1 MPAPAAVR
9 SDAIKLGACRFL
21 CSSAEVEGI
30 SVLPPVKGDDTAD
43 EDTST
48 LLGTEGIGQDANHNS
63 LTTAETT
70 SRTTKKVDTSTELN
84 RWGRHK
90 PPHFLSP
97 VNMSEG
103 QLSQPPL
110 QLLHN
115 EYRASGIM
123 HGVDF
128 EDCYTFTEMELDG
141 RTVYHSTF
149 TCPGTGCTFHSG
161 TPFQSRDFPGLPG
174 SADDCVTF
182 TAQRKDGS
190 SSSSSALESRTFYG
204 SRKVAQHAA
213 AARAIDCIS
222 HGEYRRFNGDEV
234 EIGEGDVFRFC
245 SEEPYMPPPFSVSSA
260 ATSTTTPVSS
270 SVVDHITPVSKDDC
284 YFLSPKGMTFT
295 GPAEFLN
302 NNMDKFHPEI
312 SVRRRKE
319 SKFRTY
325 SIMDDQ
331 RRRWWT
337 ATYTDPLSGQVFK
350 SGIIKSDPT
359 PPYESSRH
367 EPKVQDDKVYYAQKK
382 VAVSAAAARAID
394 CLSVREFKKQ
404 RGEDAIP
411 GDEDVTRLCVEEPFT
426 DFDYKEYELES
437 ESDKHNYFLSPRFI
451 KFSHPKDTLH
461 NHMRKFHPDLLVD
474 WKDKCFQTELVAS
487 MDGGVRTNL
496 DESVGE
502 GEWWT
507 ATYRDPLSG
516 RTFEAGTL
524 TDYYKKPTAFQRH
537 GASRNI
543 NGKVCYE
550 QESRAESAAAARAI
564 DCLSLR
570 EFQKQ
575 RGEDAVPSEKDVLRI
590 CVEEPFTDFEYST
603 YEERSRKQGLVS
615 ENADY
620 FMSRRGP
627 HAIPFYS
634 AKDFL
639 ARNYLRY
646 RGRMGRS
653 KKKIGH
659 YLTATSKGDCEE
671 GEYWWTATFKC
682 PETGEE
688 FASGKL
694 RSGVSPS
701 EMKVIDDDVCYKN
714 QKMAEH
720 AACSRAIDSFSFRE
734 FLKRRD
740 TGFDIDENNIMRL
753 CEEEPYLPEI
763 KQPSVVQSASQSPSS
778 TPQRITLPLSLTNAD
793 IPVYSR
799 GSAELDTHISA
810 TVADNDDEADERDSM
825 LRVYDNLD
833 DAEYAE
839 DDHVVQLLPGT
850 PFVYNAQETPAA
862 ASAVF
867 GIPTTME
874 RILAA
879 WAETPSTISTDAK
892 ATIGGSELVP
902 VENRL
907 ATMESVSNALAW
919 FHRLED
925 GNEASNNALVDKNP
939 KFEPKLTVG
948 TLRRM
953 PVSVA
958 ACNTILRALAD
969 ENATLSFHDQ
979 STLDLSID
987 SGFQI
992 PCIDKDTGYIESLA
1006 KEVLDRVQH
1015 TNTEEKL
1022 SPTSTS
1028 RRPNLETFNA
1038 LIGCIRRRTS
1048 FDTAVAAES
1057 VLNRMLNEK
1066 EDDMPG
1072 PNVDTFNTVIDLWA
1086 AVPGKQGRKKVEELF
1101 SKMTAESLGD
1111 DSTLRPNRNTF
1122 ISALHGLTQS
1132 ACSDGANSDFTF
1144 AEDDAKN
1151 WIERMKVLAAEYGDE
1166 SLLPDTEVY
1175 NAPLRWS
1182 GSFGQRAGN
1191 WDDYASIYKDGFV
1204 DESVTTFRDKDA
1216 EAMERW
1222 LLDMEELSKDNP
1234 RIHPTI
1240 ESYESIIQAWVR
1252 TGLYKGVLRA
1262 EEWAKRAIEAAS
1274 AGASNQDNA
1283 SDLRIYP
1290 RFQTFHPII
1299 AAWAYCGHPE
1309 RVKQWDD
1316 TLEGLGIGNLSELK
1330 PDGRIKAAL
1339 IVAWRER
1346 QRLYSEENAATDS
1359 TLQAQ
1364 ERVNASFDAAKTCM
1378 GYLEDLCALAQGQ
1391 VKNECSP
1398 FAVFD
1403 ASSAE
1408 QVVDS
1413 WGAAAHLA
1421 ASCSGELDD
1430 SASATSTFALEEMFR
1445 TIALIDELIDTYRTA
1460 PLSGINQETAKK
1472 YQYHKNHF
1480 MSRSAGLCAKVIGH
1494 IHELDSESTSRP
1506 SLFPSFLPD
1515 VEKLLRRSEFYDVAL
1530 IPQGPSA
1537 RKERREFRNTHEVLR
1552 YADSFS
1558 YDTLNSQ
1565 SDDVQTSRHHHYDLF
1580 SNILH
1585 CCGSL
1590 DSPSQYGDAIRLIM
1604 FIQKH
1609 ILISKRKC
1617 IEEENLSKLNQQVI
1631 DLVNTLVTD
1640 ETEKA
1645 AMLKIIHRG
1654 VKSEHSRSEEDSDVL
1669 DDDCVSNISQAEE
1682 MVPSQSSSEVTKLK
1696 KRVIMK
1702 RRFPT
1707 KKGKRATRAGGSTG
1721 RRKR

>member
-1 MPAPAAVR
+1 VPAPAAVR
-9 SDAIKLGACRFL
+9 SDAVKLGACRFL
-21 CSSAEVEGI
+21 SSSAEVEGI
-30 SVLPPVKGDDTAD
+30 SVLPIGKGDDTPA
-43 EDTST
+43 
-48 LLGTEGIGQDANHNS
+48 
-63 LTTAETT
+63 AETT
-70 SRTTKKVDTSTELN
+70 SSFQSTELN
-84 RWGRHK
+84 RRSKNK

-115 EYRASGIM
+115 QYRASGIM
-123 HGVDF
+123 HVVDF

-141 RTVYHSTF
+141 RTMYHSTF

-161 TPFQSRDFPGLPG
+161 TPFQSKDFPGLPG

-190 SSSSSALESRTFYG
+190 SSSSSVLESRSFYG
-204 SRKVAQHAA
+204 LKKVAQHAA

-222 HGEYRRFNGDEV
+222 LGEYRRFNGDEA
-234 EIGEGDVFRFC
+234 EIGDGDVFRLC
-245 SEEPYMPPPFSVSSA
+245 SEDPYMPPPFSVSSA
-260 ATSTTTPVSS
+260 ATSTTATGSS
-270 SVVDHITPVSKDDC
+270 SVAGHLKTGSDDDY
-284 YFLSPKGMTFT
+284 YFLSPKGMKFT

-312 SVRRRKE
+312 SARTRKE
-319 SKFRTY
+319 SKFCTY
-325 SIMDDQ
+325 SITDDQ
-331 RRRWWT
+331 RRTWWT

-350 SGIIKSDPT
+350 SGILKSDPT
-359 PPYESSRH
+359 PPYEASLH
-367 EPKVQDDKVYYAQKK
+367 EPKVQGDKVYYAQKK

-394 CLSVREFKKQ
+394 CLSLVEFNKQ
-404 RGEDAIP
+404 KGEDAIP
-411 GDEDVTRLCVEEPFT
+411 GEDVTRLCVEEPFT
-426 DFDYKEYELES
+426 DFDYRAYELES
-437 ESDKHNYFLSPRFI
+437 ESDRHNYFLSPRFI

-487 MDGGVRTNL
+487 MDDGVRTNL
-496 DESVGE
+496 DESSVGE

-524 TDYYKKPTAFQRH
+524 TDYYSKPTAFQRH
-537 GASRNI
+537 GASRII

-575 RGEDAVPSEKDVLRI
+575 RGEDAEDALPTEKDVLRI
-590 CVEEPFTDFEYST
+590 CVEEPFTDFDYNT
-603 YEERSRKQGLVS
+603 YEERSREHGLVS
-615 ENADY
+615 EDADY

-639 ARNYLRY
+639 VRNYLHY
-646 RGRMGRS
+646 RGSMGGSNTKRARPT
-653 KKKIGH
+653 IGH
-659 YLTATSKGDCEE
+659 CLTATTKGDCEG

-688 FASGKL
+688 FASGML
-694 RSGVSPS
+694 RSGASPS

-720 AACSRAIDSFSFRE
+720 AACSRAIDSLSFRE

-740 TGFDIDENNIMRL
+740 TGFVIDEMNIMRL
-753 CEEEPYLPEI
+753 CEEEPYLAEI
-763 KQPSVVQSASQSPSS
+763 KQPSVVKSASPSPSS
-778 TPQRITLPLSLTNAD
+778 NPQRITLPLSLTNED
-793 IPVYSR
+793 IPVYAR
-799 GSAELDTHISA
+799 GSSELDAQISA
-810 TVADNDDEADERDSM
+810 TVADTGDGDSM
-825 LRVYDNLD
+825 VRVYDNLD

-850 PFVYNAQETPAA
+850 PPVYNAKETPAA
-862 ASAVF
+862 ASAGF

-879 WAETPSTISTDAK
+879 WADAPSSIYTDTK

-902 VENRL
+902 VENRF
-907 ATMESVSNALAW
+907 TIMESVSNSLAW
-919 FHRLED
+919 FHRLEN
-925 GNEASNNALVDKNP
+925 GIEASNNALIDKNP

-953 PVSVA
+953 PVSVS
-958 ACNTILRALAD
+958 ACNAILRALA
-969 ENATLSFHDQ
+969 EANAALSFHDQ

-987 SGFQI
+987 SGFQT

-1006 KEVLDRVQH
+1006 KEILDRVQN
-1015 TNTEEKL
+1015 TNTEEEL
-1022 SPTSTS
+1022 SPMSTS
-1028 RRPNLETFNA
+1028 RRPNVETFNT

-1057 VLNRMLNEK
+1057 VLSRMLNAK
-1066 EDDMPG
+1066 EGDMPR
-1072 PNVDTFNTVIDLWA
+1072 PNVGTFNAVIDLWA

-1101 SKMTAESLGD
+1101 SKMIAESSLLGD
-1111 DSTLRPNRNTF
+1111 DSALRPNRDTF
-1122 ISALHGLTQS
+1122 ISALHGLTQFDG
-1132 ACSDGANSDFTF
+1132 SDGANSDLTF
-1144 AEDDAKN
+1144 AEDDSKY
-1151 WIERMKVLAAEYGDE
+1151 WIERMKVLAAEYGDD
-1166 SLLPDTEVY
+1166 SLLPDTEAY

-1182 GSFGQRAGN
+1182 GSFGQHAAN
-1191 WDDYASIYKDGFV
+1191 WDDYASIYEDGFV
-1204 DESVTTFRDKDA
+1204 DESVTTSRDKNA
-1216 EAMERW
+1216 ETMERW
-1222 LLDMEELSKDNP
+1222 LLGMEELSKDNP

-1252 TGLYKGVLRA
+1252 TGRYKGVLRA
-1262 EEWAKRAIEAAS
+1262 EEWAKRVIETAS
-1274 AGASNQDNA
+1274 TGA
-1283 SDLRIYP
+1283 SDLHIYP

-1316 TLEGLGIGNLSELK
+1316 TLEGISIGNLSELK
-1330 PDGRIKAAL
+1330 PDGRIMAAL

-1359 TLQAQ
+1359 PLQAQ
-1364 ERVNASFDAAKTCM
+1364 ERVDASFDAAKTSM
-1378 GYLEDLCALAQGQ
+1378 AYLEDLCALAQGQ
-1391 VKNECSP
+1391 VKNECNP
-1398 FAVFD
+1398 FVVFD

-1413 WGAAAHLA
+1413 LGSAAHLA
-1421 ASCSGELDD
+1421 ASCLGESND

-1445 TIALIDELIDTYRTA
+1445 AVALIDELIDRYRTA
-1460 PLSGINQETAKK
+1460 PLSGINQETAK
-1472 YQYHKNHF
+1472 QYRCHMNHL
-1480 MSRSAGLCAKVIGH
+1480 MSRSSGLYAKVIGH
-1494 IHELDSESTSRP
+1494 IRELDSERTSSP
-1506 SLFPSFLPD
+1506 SLFASFLPS

-1537 RKERREFRNTHEVLR
+1537 RKERREFRNSHEVLR

-1565 SDDVQTSRHHHYDLF
+1565 RGDVQTFRHHHYDLF
-1580 SNILH
+1580 SNILD
-1585 CCGSL
+1585 CCESL

-1604 FIQKH
+1604 FMQKH

-1617 IEEENLSKLNQQVI
+1617 VEEENLSKLNEQVI
-1631 DLVNTLVTD
+1631 GLVSTLVTD

-1645 AMLKIIHRG
+1645 AMLKIIHQG
-1654 VKSEHSRSEEDSDVL
+1654 VKSEVRSEEGSDVL
-1669 DDDCVSNISQAEE
+1669 DDDAISNISRT
-1682 MVPSQSSSEVTKLK
+1682 PSEVTKPK

-1702 RRFPT
+1702 RKFPI
-1707 KKGKRATRAGGSTG
+1707 KKGKRATSRAGG
-1721 RRKR
+1721 RV